1 MTTLISTSSISYDLT
16 SCRLFDGL
24 SFTIKK
30 GDRIG
35 LIGSNG
41 CGKSTLLRLLN
52 KDLPDY
58 VGSVSF
64 ASYAEVALIEQHL
77 PKRLLSMS
85 MLDAVI
91 DNLPSEIQ
99 LSEQWRAQIILSNLG
114 FDESYWGQS
123 IDTLSGGQYA
133 RVLVARALIVEPD
146 VILLD

>member
-52 KDLPDY
+52 KDLPDSI
-58 VGSVSF
+58 GSVSF
-64 ASYAEVALIEQHL
+64 ASNAEVALIEQHL

-91 DNLPSEIQ
+91 DISHLKSNS
-99 LSEQWRAQIILSNLG
+99 LSNG
-114 FDESYWGQS
+114 
-123 IDTLSGGQYA
+123 
-133 RVLVARALIVEPD
+133 VLKSSCLT
-146 VILLD
+146 